1 MRSAVQL
8 SIDLLET
15 FVTVIRHDGDAA
27 QAARALDIN
36 QPSMSKRLAF
46 LQHVNGILKRPW
58 LRRAGKTWLL
68 TEEGQR
74 VLPVVHDLLHRYHNL
89 HDYTNALPRQTP
101 TSVLRFACGQTAGSF
116 LVRRALQRFRKDN
129 PDAQIR
135 VSTMRA
141 EQRIAGLASGAI
153 DMALVSRE
161 DDQIR
166 EWARG
171 MEPRIEPISRFGY
184 CLACAK
190 ISPWSAKFKK
200 VPQQKPSPLSVL
212 AEFPL
217 IVPEPDSR
225 TRQIL
230 DPLIHRQSWGNK
242 IEYRIEIG
250 GWLTIL
256 DYVRAG
262 LGVGLV
268 SELAMSDPAAKN
280 LIFRPLADS
289 RLGTMV
295 MKLVTRKKFDTAKN
309 TSRTS
314 ISEAW
319 RANLKGMMGR
329 YR

>member
-1 MRSAVQL
+1 LRPAQL
-8 SIDLLET
+8 SLDLLET
-15 FVTVIRHDGDAA
+15 FVSVIRHDGDAA

-58 LRRAGKTWLL
+58 LRRVGKTWLI
-68 TEEGQR
+68 TDEGRR

-89 HDYTNALPRQTP
+89 HGYTNAPRQTP
-101 TSVLRFACGQTAGSF
+101 TSVLRFACGQTAGAF
-116 LVRRALQRFRKDN
+116 LVRRALQHFHKDH

-135 VSTMRA
+135 VSTVRA
-141 EQRIAGLASGAI
+141 EQRIAGVASGAI

-161 DDQIR
+161 NDQIR
-166 EWARG
+166 EWARR
-171 MEPRIEPISRFGY
+171 PDLNIEAISRCGY

-190 ISPWSAKFKK
+190 TGEWSAKFKK
-200 VPQQKPSPLSVL
+200 LPRHRPSPLSVL

-225 TRQIL
+225 TRQLL
-230 DPLIHRQSWGNK
+230 DPIVHRQSWANK
-242 IEYRIEIG
+242 VEYRVEIG

-268 SELAMSDPAAKN
+268 SEWAASDPAAKG
-280 LIFRPLADS
+280 LIFRPLTDS
-289 RLGTMV
+289 RLGTRT
-295 MKLVTRKKFDTAKN
+295 MKLVTRKGEDEGGDR
-309 TSRTS
+309 SRRS
-314 ISEAW
+314 VSEAW
-319 RANLKGMMGR
+319 RASLMGVLGE
-329 YR
+329 

>member
-1 MRSAVQL
+1 LRSPVQL

-58 LRRAGKTWLL
+58 LRRVGKTWLL
-68 TEEGQR
+68 TDEGRR
-74 VLPVVHDLLHRYHNL
+74 VLPVVHDLLHRYHSL
-89 HDYTNALPRQTP
+89 RGYTNAARQTP

-116 LVRRALQRFRKDN
+116 LVRRALQHFRKDH
-129 PDAQIR
+129 PDVQIR

-141 EQRIAGLASGAI
+141 EQRIAGVASGAI

-161 DDQIR
+161 NDQIR
-166 EWARG
+166 EWAR
-171 MEPRIEPISRFGY
+171 RSDLNIEAISRCGY

-190 ISPWSAKFKK
+190 TGEWSAKFKK
-200 VPQQKPSPLSVL
+200 LPRHRASPLSVL

-225 TRQIL
+225 TRQLL
-230 DPLIHRQSWGNK
+230 DPIVHKQSWANK
-242 IEYRIEIG
+242 VEYRIEIG

-256 DYVRAG
+256 DYVRAR

-268 SELAMSDPAAKN
+268 SEMAASDPAAKD
-280 LIFRPLADS
+280 LVFRPLADA

-295 MKLVTRKKFDTAKN
+295 MKLVTRKGEDEGKD

-314 ISEAW
+314 VSNAW
-319 RANLKGMMGR
+319 RTSLKTLMGQ
-329 YR
+329 

>member
-1 MRSAVQL
+1 MVQL

-15 FVTVIRHDGDAA
+15 FVSVIRLDGDAA

-58 LRRAGKTWLL
+58 LRRVGKTWLL
-68 TEEGQR
+68 TDEGRR
-74 VLPVVHDLLHRYHNL
+74 VLPVVRDLLYRYHKL
-89 HDYTNALPRQTP
+89 HDYTNESPPTP

-116 LVRRALQRFRKDN
+116 LIRRALQNFRKSH

-135 VSTMRA
+135 VSTMRS
-141 EQRIAGLASGAI
+141 EQRIAGVASGAI
-153 DMALVSRE
+153 DMALVSRANKE
-161 DDQIR
+161 IK
-166 EWARG
+166 ELARG
-171 MEPRIEPISRFGY
+171 TRLRIEPISRSGY
-184 CLACAK
+184 FLACAK
-190 ISPWSAKFKK
+190 SSPWSAKFKK
-200 VPQQKPSPLSVL
+200 LPRHKPLPLSAL

-217 IVPEPDSR
+217 ILPEPDSH
-225 TRQIL
+225 TRKIL
-230 DPLIHRQSWGNK
+230 DPLIHRQSWANK

-268 SELAMSDPAAKN
+268 SELALSDPAAKN
-280 LIFRPLADS
+280 LLFRPLSDS

-295 MKLVTRKKFDTAKN
+295 MKLITRKADDEAQA
-309 TSRTS
+309 TSRAS
-314 ISEAW
+314 VSKAW
-319 RANLKGMMGR
+319 RTSLKASMGR
-329 YR
+329 

>member
-1 MRSAVQL
+1 MRPTLQL

-15 FVTVIRHDGDAA
+15 FVIVICHDGDAA
-27 QAARALDIN
+27 QAARALHIN

-46 LQHVNGILKRPW
+46 LQHANGILKRPW
-58 LRRAGKTWLL
+58 LRRVGKTWLL
-68 TEEGQR
+68 TDEGRR
-74 VLPVVHDLLHRYHNL
+74 VLPVVHDLLHRYQNL
-89 HDYTNALPRQTP
+89 NGYTNAPRQTP

-116 LVRRALQRFRKDN
+116 LIRRALQDIRKRH

-141 EQRIAGLASGAI
+141 AQRIVGVASGAI
-153 DMALVSRE
+153 DMALVGRDNNE
-161 DDQIR
+161 IN
-166 EWARG
+166 ELARG
-171 MEPRIEPISRFGY
+171 TPLRIETISRSGY
-184 CLACAK
+184 CLVCAK
-190 ISPWSAKFKK
+190 SSPWSAKFKK
-200 VPQQKPSPLSVL
+200 LPRHKPLPLSAL

-230 DPLIHRQSWGNK
+230 DPLIGRQSWANK
-242 IEYRIEIG
+242 VEYRVEIG

-268 SELAMSDPAAKN
+268 SDMAVSDPAAKN
-280 LIFRPLADS
+280 LIFRPLTDP
-289 RLGTMV
+289 RLCKMT
-295 MKLVTRKKFDTAKN
+295 MKLVTRATDDEAQE

-314 ISEAW
+314 LSKAW
-319 RANLKGMMGR
+319 RTSLKALMR
-329 YR
+329 R